1 MSHITGT
8 VQPVQPPLVLG
19 PASGVL
25 TTSYVH
31 APPAEP
37 SGTKLLILHFHSAS
51 FPGDNRL
58 EVDLGYGTDVFT
70 ADDGPSFWT
79 RPVDPSK
86 FPGGI
91 PIRYIVDGPNDGS
104 VTFDRYG
111 RGERHSGEPGHP
123 SFSNSDPFL
132 PSGSFAEPQYDPYWV
147 CNPPNENW
155 ENIRCLA
162 DTNDVRRRVARSV
175 GMIVTVHPASATVPF
190 EHVSTCTVT
199 LVGAEMVITAGH
211 CLHPEDAVSS
221 SVTFDFEVECGG
233 AAPGS
238 YNPGFHKVKKVLHHL
253 YAWENGIKYDYAFL
267 QIAIPPGGLGL
278 PIIPMRTGLPAVG
291 EQVFCVHHPNGAVKK
306 LSRPHG
312 GGFATIFASSMGAIG
327 VNLDVSGGSSGSA
340 LFDTAG
346 NALGVLAGSG
356 KCSLGYFP
364 TATALDRVEAN
375 PQPVAARDVMI
386 VFDRSGSMSLPAG
399 TGRSKMEEAQDAA
412 ALFVQL
418 VRVGGGDRLGLVSF
432 STTASNPVDFAL
444 ADVTQPTK
452 DALIG
457 PTLDGGVVG
466 ALAPGGNTTIGG
478 GLDRARQQFPM
489 PGPNQRTILL
499 LTDGLQNTLPLME
512 TVEPTLAGID
522 VNAIGFGTEG
532 SLDGAL
538 LSQLVQKHNGVY
550 TRAGD
555 PLDLKK
561 YFALAFGNIFA
572 AGALLDPPF
581 ELPRAERTGK
591 RVPFSVCGE
600 ESVTVVVG
608 WDRPDSVLTVRVQT
622 PAGAW
627 ITGAAPGVEDST
639 GPTWTFLRIPLPVDG
654 ERDGAWAVE
663 VSRGGTGGGEFP
675 PPPQHL
681 RYFVQVIPTG
691 GPRLVAAPVPAKLYT
706 GDAFNPLVALWYPDG
721 GHPHHAHVHVT
732 VRAPRTGAGTLLS
745 RSGLGAPGTRDGDA
759 VGARQAGLLALEA
772 ASPGPLVEYAEHTFE
787 LFDTPAHD
795 DGTPEPDGIFGTPLP
810 ELFTVEGDYT
820 FHFRATYGEAC
831 TGTRELLRSLHVDV
845 GVDPS
850 RTHVRVQETGTAPG
864 GGRKVTLT
872 LVPQDR
878 YGNPLGPG
886 RAGDL
891 TVSGGAGTT
900 LAGGLRDN
908 GDGSYAVDGTWN
920 PGAGRRPSLVV
931 GQPGR
936 PPVVVQEPPI
946 IPDDVDD
953 CRRWKMLVWLL
964 LILLIILILVLLFR

>member
-19 PASGVL
+19 PDSGVL
-25 TTSYVH
+25 TTDFVH
-31 APPAEP
+31 TPPADP
-37 SGTKLLILHFHSAS
+37 NTTKLLLLHFHSAS
-51 FPGDNRL
+51 FPGNNRL

-70 ADDGPSFWT
+70 AEDGDSFWT
-79 RPVDPSK
+79 RPVNPGK
-86 FPGGI
+86 FPGGV
-91 PIRYIVDGPNDGS
+91 PIRYIVDGADEGS

-111 RGERHSGEPGHP
+111 RGERHEGEKNFP
-123 SFSNSDPFL
+123 SLSNSDPFL
-132 PSGSFAEPQYDPYWV
+132 LDPDQDNKFVEPDYGQTWI
-147 CNPPNENW
+147 CNPPTENW
-155 ENIRCLA
+155 ENIRCLE
-162 DTNDVRRRVARSV
+162 DTDDVRRRVARSV
-175 GMIVTVHPASATVPF
+175 GMIVTVHPAADIMDF

-199 LVGAEMVITAGH
+199 LVGEEMVLTAGH
-211 CLHPEDAVSS
+211 CLHPDEAASA

-233 AAPGS
+233 EVPEL
-238 YNPGFHKVKKVLHHL
+238 YDPKFHKVKKVLHHL
-253 YAWENGIKYDYAFL
+253 EKTENAISYDYALL

-278 PIIPMRTGLPAVG
+278 PIIPMKKGLPAAG
-291 EQVFCVHHPNGAVKK
+291 EQVFCVHHPTGAVKK
-306 LSRPHG
+306 LSRPHA
-312 GGFATIFASSMGAIG
+312 GGFATIADSDVGIIR
-327 VNLDVSGGSSGSA
+327 VNLDISGGSSGSA
-340 LFDTAG
+340 LFDTGG
-346 NALGVLAGSG
+346 NALGVLMGG
-356 KCSLGYFP
+356 GPCSLAYFP
-364 TATALDRVEAN
+364 TATRLERVASK
-375 PQPVAARDVMI
+375 PPPVAGRDVMI
-386 VFDRSGSMSLPAG
+386 VFDRSGSMSMPAG

-412 ALFVQL
+412 SLFVQL
-418 VRVGGGDRLGLVSF
+418 VRVGGGDRMGLVSF

-444 ADVTQPTK
+444 AEVTQPNK

-457 PTLDGGVVG
+457 PDFDGGVVG
-466 ALAPGGNTTIGG
+466 ALESTGDTTIGG

-499 LTDGLQNTLPLME
+499 LTDGMQNTLPMIE

-538 LSQLVQKHNGVY
+538 LSHLVQKHNGVY

-561 YFALAFGNIFA
+561 YFSLAFGNIFE

-581 ELPRAERTGK
+581 ELPRSERTGQL
-591 RVPFSVCGE
+591 VPFSVCGE

-608 WDRPDSVLTVRVQT
+608 WDRPDSVLAVRVRT

-627 ITGAAPGVEDST
+627 ITGATPGVDDST
-639 GPTWTFLRIPLPVDG
+639 GATWTFLRIPLPMDG
-654 ERDGAWAVE
+654 ERDGEWAVE
-663 VSRGGTGGGEFP
+663 VSRAGTGGGAFVP
-675 PPPQHL
+675 AAQHL
-681 RYFVQVIPTG
+681 RYFVQVIPAG
-691 GPRLVAAPVPAKLYT
+691 GPRLTARPVPAKLYT
-706 GDAFNPLVALWYPDG
+706 GDAFNPLVALWYPGG
-721 GHPHHAHVHVT
+721 GHPHHARVHVT

-745 RSGLGAPGTRDGDA
+745 ESELGAPGTQDGDP

-772 ASPGPLVEYAEHTFE
+772 ASPGPLVEYAEHTYE

-795 DGTPEPDGIFGTPLP
+795 DGTPEPDGVYGTPLP

-820 FHFRATYGEAC
+820 FHFRAAYGREC

-850 RTHVRVQETGTAPG
+850 RTQVRVQETGTAAG

-872 LVPQDR
+872 LVPRDR

-891 TVSGGAGTT
+891 AVSGGAGTT

-908 GDGSYAVDGTWN
+908 GDGAYAVDGTWDL
-920 PGAGRRPSLVV
+920 AAARRPSIVL

-936 PPVVVQEPPI
+936 PPVVVQEPAHHPE
-946 IPDDVDD
+946 
-953 CRRWKMLVWLL
+953 RRG
-964 LILLIILILVLLFR
+964 